1 MNKYAIIWIL
11 LTNKKFGGLSMKSHI
26 NTLKQKHTQLENSIK
41 SANDNHLDD
50 ITINALKKQKLL
62 LKEKINRLEKQ
73 E

>member
-1 MNKYAIIWIL
+1 
-11 LTNKKFGGLSMKSHI
+11 MKSHI

-50 ITINALKKQKLL
+50 ITINTLKKQKLL